1 MTHRPD
7 YDRYRDFSTS
17 RAEMADRLANQIL
30 ATSLPW
36 LTKTEQDLDVL
47 DVGSGYGAT
56 AIALSRR
63 CASVTGCEPA
73 QALHES
79 AVERLAQVA
88 HGNVELVH
96 AGVEDVGYAEAFDL
110 VVLDNV
116 YEHLPNHEAAL
127 ETLVRALRPGGA
139 LYVLVPNKLWPIE
152 AHYDLPFLSWLPLP
166 IANAYLRLTRKGTS
180 YEDASYAP
188 TYWSLKRA
196 LRRSGLEF
204 EFVLP
209 AVPEAAVAGTP
220 WHYRLGMAVLRRMPI
235 LWCISKALLV
245 VARKPASS

>member
-1 MTHRPD
+1 MTHRPE

-17 RAEMADRLANQIL
+17 RAEIADRLANQIL
-30 ATSLPW
+30 ATTLPW
-36 LTKTEQDLDVL
+36 LTTSEQHLDVL

-63 CASVTGCEPA
+63 CATVTGCEPA
-73 QALHES
+73 RALHEA
-79 AVERLAQVA
+79 AVERLRQVP
-88 HGNVELVH
+88 HGNVELRH
-96 AGVEDVGYAEAFDL
+96 AGVEDIDAVDRFDL

-116 YEHLPNHEAAL
+116 YEHLPDHEAAL
-127 ETLVRALRPGGA
+127 RTLVAALRPGGV

-180 YEDASYAP
+180 YQDASYAP
-188 TYWSLKRA
+188 TYWSLRRE

-220 WHYRLGMAVLRRMPI
+220 WHYRLGMAVLRRVPA

-245 VARKPASS
+245 VARKPAAS